1 MGNKEW
7 IPPKTL
13 EEKVRDFIVPDGLRI
28 RERAWRERR
37 KGEKEIKIIPD
48 LLVNCNR
55 AIDIG
60 ANVGVWSYWLSKH
73 AKKVESFEPN
83 PKIFNVLKNIKIK
96 NVNTYNI
103 ALSNKSGSVDLLI
116 PKGSK
121 GFSNQGASLSSIKVQ
136 GEHKSLSIQAKC
148 LDEYNFL
155 DVNFIKIDVEGH
167 EHEVIE
173 GAKETIK
180 KCKPTMVIEMEE
192 KHNKIPI
199 EDQISSVEKLGYRC
213 CVLINKK
220 IVKINEINLDKFHRN
235 PTNKDSYLFNFIFYP
250 Q

>member
-1 MGNKEW
+1 MGNEEW

-13 EEKVRDFIVPDGLRI
+13 EEKVRDFIVPDWLRI
-28 RERAWRERR
+28 RERAWREKR
-37 KGEKEIKIIPD
+37 KGEKEIKIIPN

-60 ANVGVWSYWLSKH
+60 ANVGVWSYWLSKY
-73 AKKVESFEPN
+73 AKQVESFEPN

-96 NVNTYNI
+96 NVNSYNI
-103 ALSNKSGSVDLLI
+103 ALSNKSGSVDLLV

-136 GEHKSLSIQAKC
+136 GEHKRISIEAKC

-155 DVNFIKIDVEGH
+155 DVDFIKIDVEGH

-173 GAKETIK
+173 GAQETIK
-180 KCKPTMVIEMEE
+180 KFKPTMVIEMEE
-192 KHNKIPI
+192 KHNQIPI
-199 EDQISSVEKLGYRC
+199 EDQISSVEKLGYKC
-213 CVLINKK
+213 CVLMNEK
-220 IVKINEINLDKFHRN
+220 IIQIEEIDLNKFHRN
-235 PTNKDSYLFNFIFYP
+235 PTSNDSYLFNFIFYP

>member
-1 MGNKEW
+1 MGNEEW

-13 EEKVRDFIVPDGLRI
+13 EEKVRDFIVPDWLRI
-28 RERAWRERR
+28 RERAWREKR
-37 KGEKEIKIIPD
+37 KGEKEIKIIPN

-60 ANVGVWSYWLSKH
+60 ANVGVWSYWLSKY
-73 AKKVESFEPN
+73 AKQVESFEPN
-83 PKIFNVLKNIKIK
+83 PKIFNALKNIKIK
-96 NVNTYNI
+96 NVNSYNI

-136 GEHKSLSIQAKC
+136 GEHKSISIEAKC

-155 DVNFIKIDVEGH
+155 DVDFIKIDVEGH

-173 GAKETIK
+173 GAQETIK
-180 KCKPTMVIEMEE
+180 KFKPTMVIEMEE
-192 KHNKIPI
+192 KHNQIPI
-199 EDQISSVEKLGYRC
+199 EDQISSVEKLGYKC
-213 CVLINKK
+213 CVLMNKK
-220 IVKINEINLDKFHRN
+220 IIQIKEIDLNKFHRN
-235 PTNKDSYLFNFIFYP
+235 PTNNDSYLFNFIFYP

>member
-13 EEKVRDFIVPDGLRI
+13 EEKIRDFIVPDWLRI

-213 CVLINKK
+213 CVLINEK
-220 IVKINEINLDKFHRN
+220 IIKINEIDLDKFHRN

>member
-1 MGNKEW
+1 MGNEEW

-13 EEKVRDFIVPDGLRI
+13 EEKVRDFIVPDWLRI

-37 KGEKEIKIIPD
+37 KGEKEIKIIPS

-60 ANVGVWSYWLSKH
+60 ANVGVWSYWLSKYS
-73 AKKVESFEPN
+73 KQVESFEPN
-83 PKIFNVLKNIKIK
+83 PKIFNALKNIKIK
-96 NVNTYNI
+96 NVNSYNI

-136 GEHKSLSIQAKC
+136 GEHKSISIEAKC

-155 DVNFIKIDVEGH
+155 DVDFIKIDVEGH

-173 GAKETIK
+173 GAQETIK

-192 KHNKIPI
+192 KHNQIPI
-199 EDQISSVEKLGYRC
+199 EDQISSVEKLGYKC
-213 CVLINKK
+213 CVLINEK
-220 IVKINEINLDKFHRN
+220 IIQIEEIDLNKFHRN
-235 PTNKDSYLFNFIFYP
+235 PTNNDSYLFNFIFYP

>member
-13 EEKVRDFIVPDGLRI
+13 EEKVRDFIVPDWLRV

-37 KGEKEIKIIPD
+37 KGEREIKIIPS
-48 LLVNCNR
+48 LLANCNR

-73 AKKVESFEPN
+73 AKQVESFEPN
-83 PKIFNVLKNIKIK
+83 PKIFNALKNIKIN
-96 NVNTYNI
+96 NVNSYNI

-121 GFSNQGASLSSIKVQ
+121 GFSNQGASLSPIKVQ
-136 GEHKSLSIQAKC
+136 GKHKSISIEAKC

-173 GAKETIK
+173 GAQETIK
-180 KCKPTMVIEMEE
+180 KFKPTMVIEMEE
-192 KHNKIPI
+192 KHNQIPI

-213 CVLINKK
+213 CVLINEK
-220 IVKINEINLDKFHRN
+220 IIKINEIDLDKFHRN

>member
-13 EEKVRDFIVPDGLRI
+13 EEKVRDFIVPDWLRI

-213 CVLINKK
+213 CVLINEK
-220 IVKINEINLDKFHRN
+220 IIKINEIDLDKFHRN

>member
-13 EEKVRDFIVPDGLRI
+13 EEKVRDFIVPDWLRV

-37 KGEKEIKIIPD
+37 KGEREIKIIPS
-48 LLVNCNR
+48 LLANCNR

-73 AKKVESFEPN
+73 AKQVESFEPN
-83 PKIFNVLKNIKIK
+83 PKIFNALKNIKIN
-96 NVNTYNI
+96 NVNSYNI
-103 ALSNKSGSVDLLI
+103 ALSNKSGSVNLLI

-121 GFSNQGASLSSIKVQ
+121 GFSNQGASLSPIKVQ
-136 GEHKSLSIQAKC
+136 GAHKSISIEAKC

-173 GAKETIK
+173 GAQETIK
-180 KCKPTMVIEMEE
+180 KFKPTMVIEMEE
-192 KHNKIPI
+192 KHNQIPI
-199 EDQISSVEKLGYRC
+199 EAQISSVEKLGYQC
-213 CVLINKK
+213 CVLINEK
-220 IVKINEINLDKFHRN
+220 IIKIDKIDLDKFHRN
-235 PTNKDSYLFNFIFYP
+235 PTNRDSYLFNFIFYP

>member
-1 MGNKEW
+1 MGNEEW

-13 EEKVRDFIVPDGLRI
+13 EEKVRDFIVPDWLRI
-28 RERAWRERR
+28 RERAWREKR
-37 KGEKEIKIIPD
+37 KGEKEIKIIPN

-60 ANVGVWSYWLSKH
+60 ANVGVWSYWLSKY
-73 AKKVESFEPN
+73 AKQVESFEPN
-83 PKIFNVLKNIKIK
+83 PKIFNALKNIKIK
-96 NVNTYNI
+96 NVNSYNV

-136 GEHKSLSIQAKC
+136 GEHKSISIEAKC

-155 DVNFIKIDVEGH
+155 DVDFIKIDVEGH

-173 GAKETIK
+173 GAQETINK
-180 KCKPTMVIEMEE
+180 FKPTMVIEMEE
-192 KHNKIPI
+192 KHNQIPI
-199 EDQISSVEKLGYRC
+199 EDQISSVEKLGYKC
-213 CVLINKK
+213 CVLINEK
-220 IVKINEINLDKFHRN
+220 IIQIEEIDLNKFHRN
-235 PTNKDSYLFNFIFYP
+235 PANNDSYLFNFIFYP

>member
-13 EEKVRDFIVPDGLRI
+13 EEKVRDFIVPDWLRI
-28 RERAWRERR
+28 RERAWREKR
-37 KGEKEIKIIPD
+37 KGEKEIKIIPN

-60 ANVGVWSYWLSKH
+60 ANVGVWSYWLSKY
-73 AKKVESFEPN
+73 AKQVESFEPN
-83 PKIFNVLKNIKIK
+83 PKIFNTLKNIKIK
-96 NVNTYNI
+96 NVNSYNI

-136 GEHKSLSIQAKC
+136 GEHKSISIEAKC

-155 DVNFIKIDVEGH
+155 DVDFIKIDVEGH

-173 GAKETIK
+173 GAQETINK
-180 KCKPTMVIEMEE
+180 FKPTMVIEMEE
-192 KHNKIPI
+192 KHNQIPI
-199 EDQISSVEKLGYRC
+199 EDQISSVEKLGYKC
-213 CVLINKK
+213 CVLMNKQIIQIK
-220 IVKINEINLDKFHRN
+220 EIDLNKFHRN
-235 PTNKDSYLFNFIFYP
+235 PANNDSYLFNFIFYP

>member
-1 MGNKEW
+1 MGNEEW

-13 EEKVRDFIVPDGLRI
+13 EEKVRDFIVPDWLRI
-28 RERAWRERR
+28 RERAWREKR
-37 KGEKEIKIIPD
+37 KGEKEIKIIPN

-60 ANVGVWSYWLSKH
+60 ANVGVWSYWLSKY
-73 AKKVESFEPN
+73 AKQVESFEPN

-96 NVNTYNI
+96 NVNSYNI
-103 ALSNKSGSVDLLI
+103 ALSNKSGSVDLLV

-136 GEHKSLSIQAKC
+136 GEHKRISIEAKC

-155 DVNFIKIDVEGH
+155 DVDFIKIDVEGH

-173 GAKETIK
+173 GAQETIK
-180 KCKPTMVIEMEE
+180 KFKPTMVIEMEE
-192 KHNKIPI
+192 NII
-199 EDQISSVEKLGYRC
+199 E
-213 CVLINKK
+213 
-220 IVKINEINLDKFHRN
+220 F
-235 PTNKDSYLFNFIFYP
+235 P
-250 Q
+250 

>member
-1 MGNKEW
+1 MGNEEW

-13 EEKVRDFIVPDGLRI
+13 EEKVRDFIVPDWLRI
-28 RERAWRERR
+28 RERAWREKR
-37 KGEKEIKIIPD
+37 KGEKEIKIIPN

-60 ANVGVWSYWLSKH
+60 ANVGVWSYWLSKY
-73 AKKVESFEPN
+73 AKQVESFEPN
-83 PKIFNVLKNIKIK
+83 PKIFNALKNIKIK
-96 NVNTYNI
+96 NVNSYNI
-103 ALSNKSGSVDLLI
+103 ALSNKSGSVDLLV

-136 GEHKSLSIQAKC
+136 GEHKRISIEAKC

-155 DVNFIKIDVEGH
+155 DVDFIKIDVEGH

-173 GAKETIK
+173 GAQETIK
-180 KCKPTMVIEMEE
+180 KFKPTMVIEMEE
-192 KHNKIPI
+192 KHNQIPI
-199 EDQISSVEKLGYRC
+199 EDQISSVEKLGYKC
-213 CVLINKK
+213 CVLMNEK
-220 IVKINEINLDKFHRN
+220 IIQIEEIDLNKFHRN
-235 PTNKDSYLFNFIFYP
+235 PTSNDSYLFNFIFYP

>member
-1 MGNKEW
+1 MGNEEW

-13 EEKVRDFIVPDGLRI
+13 EEKVRDFIVPDWLRI
-28 RERAWRERR
+28 RERAWREKR
-37 KGEKEIKIIPD
+37 KGEKEIKIIPN

-60 ANVGVWSYWLSKH
+60 ANVGVWSYWLSKY
-73 AKKVESFEPN
+73 AKQVESFEPN
-83 PKIFNVLKNIKIK
+83 PKIFNALKNIKIK
-96 NVNTYNI
+96 NVNSYNI

-136 GEHKSLSIQAKC
+136 GEHKSISIEAKC

-155 DVNFIKIDVEGH
+155 DVDFIKIDVEGH

-173 GAKETIK
+173 GAQETINK
-180 KCKPTMVIEMEE
+180 FKPTMVIEMEE
-192 KHNKIPI
+192 KHNQIPI
-199 EDQISSVEKLGYRC
+199 EDQISSVEKLGYKC
-213 CVLINKK
+213 CVLINEK
-220 IVKINEINLDKFHRN
+220 IIQIEEVDLNKFHRN
-235 PTNKDSYLFNFIFYP
+235 PANNDSYLFNFIFYP

>member
-1 MGNKEW
+1 MGNEEW

-13 EEKVRDFIVPDGLRI
+13 EEKVRDFIVPDWLRI
-28 RERAWRERR
+28 RERAWREKR
-37 KGEKEIKIIPD
+37 KGEKEIKIIPN

-60 ANVGVWSYWLSKH
+60 ANVGVWSYWLSKY
-73 AKKVESFEPN
+73 AKQVESFEPN
-83 PKIFNVLKNIKIK
+83 PKIFNALKNIKIK
-96 NVNTYNI
+96 NVNSYNI

-136 GEHKSLSIQAKC
+136 GEHKSISIEAKC

-155 DVNFIKIDVEGH
+155 DVDFIKIDVEGH

-173 GAKETIK
+173 GAQETINK
-180 KCKPTMVIEMEE
+180 FKPTMVIEMEE
-192 KHNKIPI
+192 KHNQIPI
-199 EDQISSVEKLGYRC
+199 EDQISSVEKLGYKC
-213 CVLINKK
+213 CVLINEK
-220 IVKINEINLDKFHRN
+220 IIQIEEVDLNKLHRN
-235 PTNKDSYLFNFIFYP
+235 PANNDSYLFNFIFYP

>member
-13 EEKVRDFIVPDGLRI
+13 EEKIRDFIVPDWLRI

-48 LLVNCNR
+48 LLVSCNR

-73 AKKVESFEPN
+73 AKNVESFEPN

-136 GEHKSLSIQAKC
+136 GVHKSLSIQAKC

-192 KHNKIPI
+192 KHNKIPAPI
-199 EDQISSVEKLGYRC
+199 IFPVFIPIPSKVYKIS
-213 CVLINKK
+213 
-220 IVKINEINLDKFHRN
+220 
-235 PTNKDSYLFNFIFYP
+235 
-250 Q
+250 

>member
-13 EEKVRDFIVPDGLRI
+13 EEKVRDFIVPDWLRI

>member
-13 EEKVRDFIVPDGLRI
+13 EEKVRDFIVPDWLRI

-96 NVNTYNI
+96 NVDTYNI

-213 CVLINKK
+213 CVLINEK
-220 IVKINEINLDKFHRN
+220 IIKINEIDLDKFHRN

>member
-1 MGNKEW
+1 MGNEEW

-13 EEKVRDFIVPDGLRI
+13 EEKVRDFIVPDWLRI
-28 RERAWRERR
+28 RERAWREKR
-37 KGEKEIKIIPD
+37 KGEKEIKIIPN

-60 ANVGVWSYWLSKH
+60 ANVGVWSYWLSKY
-73 AKKVESFEPN
+73 AKQVESFEPN
-83 PKIFNVLKNIKIK
+83 PKIFNALKNIKIK
-96 NVNTYNI
+96 NVNSYNI

-136 GEHKSLSIQAKC
+136 GEHKSISIEAKC

-155 DVNFIKIDVEGH
+155 DVDFIKIDVEGH

-173 GAKETIK
+173 GAQETINK
-180 KCKPTMVIEMEE
+180 FKPTMVIEMEE
-192 KHNKIPI
+192 KHNQIPI
-199 EDQISSVEKLGYRC
+199 EDQISSVEKLGYKC
-213 CVLINKK
+213 CVLINEK
-220 IVKINEINLDKFHRN
+220 IIQIEEIDLNKFHRN
-235 PTNKDSYLFNFIFYP
+235 PTNNDSYLFNFIFYP

>member
-1 MGNKEW
+1 MGNEEW

-13 EEKVRDFIVPDGLRI
+13 EEKVRDFIVPDWLRI
-28 RERAWRERR
+28 RERAWREKR
-37 KGEKEIKIIPD
+37 KGEKEIKIIPN

-60 ANVGVWSYWLSKH
+60 ANVGVWSYWLSKY
-73 AKKVESFEPN
+73 AKQVESFEPN
-83 PKIFNVLKNIKIK
+83 PKIFNALKNIKIK
-96 NVNTYNI
+96 NVNSYNI

-136 GEHKSLSIQAKC
+136 GEHKSISIEAKC

-155 DVNFIKIDVEGH
+155 DVDFIKIDVEGH

-173 GAKETIK
+173 GAQETIK

-192 KHNKIPI
+192 KHNQIPI
-199 EDQISSVEKLGYRC
+199 EDQISSVEKLGYKC
-213 CVLINKK
+213 CVLINEK
-220 IVKINEINLDKFHRN
+220 IIQIEEIDLNKFHRN
-235 PTNKDSYLFNFIFYP
+235 PANNDSYLFNFIFYP

>member
-1 MGNKEW
+1 MGNEEW

-13 EEKVRDFIVPDGLRI
+13 EEKVRDFIVPDWLRI
-28 RERAWRERR
+28 RERAWREKR
-37 KGEKEIKIIPD
+37 KGEKEIKIIPN

-60 ANVGVWSYWLSKH
+60 ANVGVWSYLLSKY
-73 AKKVESFEPN
+73 ARQVESFEPN
-83 PKIFNVLKNIKIK
+83 PKIFNALKNIKIK
-96 NVNTYNI
+96 NVNSYNI

-136 GEHKSLSIQAKC
+136 GEHKSISIEAKC

-155 DVNFIKIDVEGH
+155 DVDFIKIDVEGH

-173 GAKETIK
+173 GAQETINK
-180 KCKPTMVIEMEE
+180 FKPTMVIEMEE
-192 KHNKIPI
+192 KHNQIPI
-199 EDQISSVEKLGYRC
+199 EDQISSVEKLGYKC
-213 CVLINKK
+213 CVLMNKK
-220 IVKINEINLDKFHRN
+220 IIQIEEVDLNKFHRN
-235 PTNKDSYLFNFIFYP
+235 PANNDSYLFNFIFYP

>member
-13 EEKVRDFIVPDGLRI
+13 EEKVRDFIVPDWLRI

-37 KGEKEIKIIPD
+37 KGEREIKIIPS
-48 LLVNCNR
+48 LLANCNR

-60 ANVGVWSYWLSKH
+60 ANVGVWSYWLSKY
-73 AKKVESFEPN
+73 AKQVESFEPN
-83 PKIFNVLKNIKIK
+83 PKIFNALKNIKIN
-96 NVNTYNI
+96 NVNSYNI
-103 ALSNKSGSVDLLI
+103 ALSNKSGSVNLLI

-121 GFSNQGASLSSIKVQ
+121 GFSNQGASLSPIKVQ
-136 GEHKSLSIQAKC
+136 GEHKSISIEAKC

-173 GAKETIK
+173 GAQETIK
-180 KCKPTMVIEMEE
+180 KFKPTMVIEMEE
-192 KHNKIPI
+192 KHNQIPI
-199 EDQISSVEKLGYRC
+199 EDQISSVEKLGYQC
-213 CVLINKK
+213 CVLINEK
-220 IVKINEINLDKFHRN
+220 IIKINEIDLDKFHRN
-235 PTNKDSYLFNFIFYP
+235 PINKDSYLFNFIFYP

>member
-13 EEKVRDFIVPDGLRI
+13 EEKIRDFIVPDWLRI

-60 ANVGVWSYWLSKH
+60 ANVGVWSYWLSRH

-199 EDQISSVEKLGYRC
+199 EDQISSVEKLGYQC
-213 CVLINKK
+213 YVLIKEK
-220 IVKINEINLDKFHRN
+220 IIKIDEIDLHKFHRN
-235 PTNKDSYLFNFIFYP
+235 PTNDENYLFNFIFYP

>member
-1 MGNKEW
+1 MGNEEW

-13 EEKVRDFIVPDGLRI
+13 EEKVRDFIVPDWLRI
-28 RERAWRERR
+28 RERAWREKR
-37 KGEKEIKIIPD
+37 KGEKEIKIIPN

-60 ANVGVWSYWLSKH
+60 ANVGVWSYWLSKY
-73 AKKVESFEPN
+73 AKQVESFEPN
-83 PKIFNVLKNIKIK
+83 PKIFNALKNIKIK
-96 NVNTYNI
+96 NVNSYNI

-116 PKGSK
+116 PKGRK

-136 GEHKSLSIQAKC
+136 GEHKSISIEAKC

-155 DVNFIKIDVEGH
+155 DVDFIKIDVEGH

-173 GAKETIK
+173 GAQETINK
-180 KCKPTMVIEMEE
+180 FKPTMVIEMEE
-192 KHNKIPI
+192 KHNQIPI
-199 EDQISSVEKLGYRC
+199 EDQISSVEKLGYKC
-213 CVLINKK
+213 CVLMNKK
-220 IVKINEINLDKFHRN
+220 IIQIKEIDLNKFHRN
-235 PTNKDSYLFNFIFYP
+235 PTNNDSYLFNFIFYP

>member
-1 MGNKEW
+1 MGNEEW

-13 EEKVRDFIVPDGLRI
+13 EEKVRDFIVPDWLRI
-28 RERAWRERR
+28 RERAWREKR
-37 KGEKEIKIIPD
+37 KGEKEIKIIPN

-60 ANVGVWSYWLSKH
+60 ANVGVWSYWLSKY
-73 AKKVESFEPN
+73 AKQVESFEPN
-83 PKIFNVLKNIKIK
+83 PKIFNALKNIKIK
-96 NVNTYNI
+96 NVNSYNI

-136 GEHKSLSIQAKC
+136 GEHKRISIEAKC

-155 DVNFIKIDVEGH
+155 DVDFIKIDVEGH

-173 GAKETIK
+173 GAQETIK
-180 KCKPTMVIEMEE
+180 KFKPTMVIEMEE
-192 KHNKIPI
+192 KHNRIPI
-199 EDQISSVEKLGYRC
+199 EDQISSVEKLGYKC
-213 CVLINKK
+213 CVLINEK
-220 IVKINEINLDKFHRN
+220 IIQIEEIDLNKFHRN
-235 PTNKDSYLFNFIFYP
+235 PTNNDSYLFNFIFYP